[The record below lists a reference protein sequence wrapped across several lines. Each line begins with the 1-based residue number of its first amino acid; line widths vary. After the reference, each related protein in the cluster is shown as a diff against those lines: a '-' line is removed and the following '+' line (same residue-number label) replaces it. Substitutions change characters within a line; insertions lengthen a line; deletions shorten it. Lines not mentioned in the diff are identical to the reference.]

1 MIQKILRI
9 RSPLPLR
16 INTIVMALKRFVKTE
31 EEIDALRESCA
42 KLARALET
50 VLASAQPGVSTLELD
65 TLAESLIRKS
75 GGEPVFKG
83 YDIGSA
89 MPFPATICSSLN
101 NEVVHGIP
109 SKDRVL
115 QEGDILKID
124 IGMSFRGMIS
134 DMARTIAIGK
144 VSPEAERL
152 MKVTEASL
160 LAGIA
165 VLKPGAKMLDYAR
178 AVQIEAEKAG
188 FGVVKDLVGH
198 SVGRVLHE
206 DLQIPNYVTRTIP
219 NFTFEKGMTVAL
231 EPMINQGTWKVDLAP
246 DDWTF
251 ITADGKLSAHF
262 EDTVLITE
270 SGAEILTRP

>member
-1 MIQKILRI
+1 
-9 RSPLPLR
+9 
-16 INTIVMALKRFVKTE
+16 MALKRFVKTD
-31 EEIDALRESCA
+31 EEISTLRESCA
-42 KLARALET
+42 KLAT
-50 VLASAQPGVSTLELD
+50 VLEVVLAAAKPGVSTLELD
-65 TLAESLIRKS
+65 ELAESLIRKS
-75 GGEPVFKG
+75 GGAPVFKG

-109 SKDRVL
+109 SKERVL
-115 QEGDILKID
+115 KAGDILKID
-124 IGMSFRGMIS
+124 IGMSFQGMIS
-134 DMARTIAIGK
+134 DMARTVPIGP

-165 VLKPGAKMLDYAR
+165 VLKPGTKMLDYAR
-178 AVQIEAEKAG
+178 AVQSVAEKAG
-188 FGVVKDLVGH
+188 YGVVKDLVGH

-231 EPMINQGTWKVDLAP
+231 EPMINEGTWKVNLAS

-270 SGAEILTRP
+270 DGADILTRPIKK